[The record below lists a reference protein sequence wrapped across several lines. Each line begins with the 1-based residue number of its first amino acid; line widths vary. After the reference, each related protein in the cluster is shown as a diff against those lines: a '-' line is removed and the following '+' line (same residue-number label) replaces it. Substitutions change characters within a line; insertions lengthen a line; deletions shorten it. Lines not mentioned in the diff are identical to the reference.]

1 MENDRRDVGSQRDMP
16 DHCHPSRGCRERIEF
31 EDDSL
36 TISATR
42 RTLTLGLPLLL
53 SLRVTPTLAANAS
66 PLADIERRN
75 GGRLGVFA
83 IDTGSGRTLAHRA
96 DERFLM
102 CSTFKGLLA
111 AQVLSRVDAGK
122 EDLARLV
129 KYTGK
134 DLIFTSPV
142 TKAHV
147 AEGAMSVGA
156 LCQAIVEVSDNTA
169 AVLLMRSAGG
179 PAGLTQFVRGLGDTV
194 TRSDRYEPAS
204 NKYSGVLDTT
214 TPRSITNSASKI
226 LLGNVLSPQSRAQ
239 LENWMIACK
248 PGLNRL
254 RAALPPDWIAG
265 DRPGTSVEEE
275 TNDYAIVRP
284 PGRAPLLI
292 AAYYDSSALG
302 MPAREAVLREV
313 GAVFVTWTADRA

>member
-1 MENDRRDVGSQRDMP
+1 V
-16 DHCHPSRGCRERIEF
+16 
-31 EDDSL
+31 

-42 RTLTLGLPLLL
+42 RRLALGLPVLL
-53 SLRVTPTLAANAS
+53 SLGATPALAANAS

-122 EDLARLV
+122 EDLALLV
-129 KYTGK
+129 RYTEK
-134 DLIFTSPV
+134 DLVFTSPV

-147 AEGAMSVGA
+147 AQGAMSVGA

-169 AVLLMRSAGG
+169 AVLLMRGAGG
-179 PAGLTQFVRGLGDTV
+179 PAGLTQFVRSLGDTV
-194 TRSDRYEPAS
+194 TRSDRYEPES

-214 TPRSITNSASKI
+214 TPRSITKSASQI

-239 LENWMIACK
+239 LENWMIACT

-292 AAYYDSSALG
+292 AAYYDAPALA
-302 MPAREAVLREV
+302 MAAREAVLREV
-313 GAVFVTWTADRA
+313 GAAFVKWASDRT